1 MRNPIKFALYEGKI
15 PFATQTFS
23 SLEELKGLHFHEF
36 NPDRY
41 PLVAL
46 AGTVLTKKGTYGAV
60 LNRSNEVAVA
70 HFLKGDI
77 SFLDIERIVIKCM
90 NEHKNISHPSLA
102 QIIEVDHKINEKAEL
117 LVKQIMKGEQI

>member
-1 MRNPIKFALYEGKI
+1 V
-15 PFATQTFS
+15 T
-23 SLEELKGLHFHEF
+23 
-36 NPDRY
+36 
-41 PLVAL
+41 L

-90 NEHKNISHPSLA
+90 NEHKNISHPSLT